1 MFVIN
6 TKDDT
11 PVYVQLQNQI
21 LDYIALG
28 ILQKG
33 DQLPSV
39 RTLSKELGI
48 NPNTVARAYSN
59 LEMQGYVY
67 SRPAKGVFVNVENV
81 QEIVYAKKLDEFK
94 SKLEDCKNI
103 GISKEIL
110 LQYIEY
116 IYKGGNEHVEDW
128 EC

>member
-11 PVYVQLQNQI
+11 PVYVQLQNQV

-28 ILQKG
+28 ILQKD

-67 SRPAKGVFVNVENV
+67 SKPAKGVFVNATNV
-81 QEIVYAKKLDEFK
+81 QDIVYEKKLEKFK
-94 SKLEDCKNI
+94 NKLEDCKNV
-103 GISKEIL
+103 GISKDKL
-110 LQYIEY
+110 LQLIED
-116 IYKGGNEHVEDW
+116 IYKGGNEHVED
-128 EC
+128 

>member
-6 TKDDT
+6 YKDDV

-28 ILQKG
+28 ILRKD

-48 NPNTVARAYSN
+48 NPNTVAKAITT
-59 LEMQGYVY
+59 LEMQGILYT
-67 SRPAKGVFVNVENV
+67 RPGKGVFIQKDSV
-81 QEIVYAKKLDEFK
+81 QDVVFEKKKDELK
-94 SKLEDCKNI
+94 GKLCDCKNV
-103 GISKEIL
+103 GISKEII
-110 LQYIEY
+110 LQMIEE
-116 IYKGGNEHVEDW
+116 IYKED
-128 EC
+128 

>member
-11 PVYVQLQNQI
+11 PVYVQLQNQV

-28 ILQKG
+28 ILQKD

-67 SRPAKGVFVNVENV
+67 SKPAKGVFVNATNV
-81 QEIVYAKKLDEFK
+81 QDIVYEKKLEEFK
-94 SKLEDCKNI
+94 NKLEDCKNV
-103 GISKEIL
+103 GISKDKL
-110 LQYIEY
+110 LQLIED
-116 IYKGGNEHVEDW
+116 IYKGGNEHVED
-128 EC
+128 

>member
-11 PVYVQLQNQI
+11 PVYIQLQNQV

-28 ILQKG
+28 ILQKD

-59 LEMQGYVY
+59 LEIQGYVY
-67 SRPAKGVFVNVENV
+67 SKPAKGVFVNATNV
-81 QEIVYAKKLDEFK
+81 QDIVYEKKLSEFRY
-94 SKLEDCKNI
+94 KLEDCKNV
-103 GISKEIL
+103 GISKETL
-110 LQYIEY
+110 LQMIED
-116 IYKGGNEHVEDW
+116 IYKGGNEDVKD
-128 EC
+128 

>member
-6 TKDDT
+6 IKDDT

-28 ILQKG
+28 ILQKD

-48 NPNTVARAYSN
+48 NPNTVAKAYAI
-59 LEMQGYVY
+59 LESQGYVY
-67 SRPAKGVFVNVENV
+67 TKPGKGVFVQTDSV
-81 QEIVYAKKLDEFK
+81 QDLVFKKKKDEVYVKL
-94 SKLEDCKNI
+94 LDCKNI
-103 GISKEIL
+103 GISKEII
-110 LQYIEY
+110 LQIIEE
-116 IYKGGNEHVEDW
+116 IYKEEV
-128 EC
+128 

>member
-11 PVYVQLQNQI
+11 PVYVQLQNQV

-28 ILQKG
+28 ILQKD

-67 SRPAKGVFVNVENV
+67 TKPAKGVFVSVTNV
-81 QEIVYAKKLDEFK
+81 QDIVYEKKLEDFRN
-94 SKLEDCKNI
+94 KLEDCKNV
-103 GISKEIL
+103 GISKDKIL
-110 LQYIEY
+110 QLVED
-116 IYKGGNEHVEDW
+116 IYKGGSEHVEN
-128 EC
+128 

>member
-6 TKDDT
+6 IKDDT

-28 ILQKG
+28 ILQKD

-48 NPNTVARAYSN
+48 NPNTVAKAYTT

-67 SRPAKGVFVNVENV
+67 TKPGKGVFIQMDSV
-81 QEIVYAKKLDEFK
+81 QDLVFEKKMDEVK
-94 SKLEDCKNI
+94 SKICDCKNI
-103 GISKEIL
+103 GISKEII
-110 LQYIEY
+110 LQMIED
-116 IYKGGNEHVEDW
+116 IYKEV
-128 EC
+128 

>member
-11 PVYVQLQNQI
+11 PVYIQLQNQV

-28 ILQKG
+28 ILQKD

-67 SRPAKGVFVNVENV
+67 SKPAKGVFVNATNV
-81 QEIVYAKKLDEFK
+81 QDIVYEKKLNEFK
-94 SKLEDCKNI
+94 NKLEDCKNV
-103 GISKEIL
+103 GISKDKIL
-110 LQYIEY
+110 QLVED
-116 IYKGGNEHVEDW
+116 IYKGGSEHVED
-128 EC
+128 

>member
-11 PVYVQLQNQI
+11 PVYVQLQNQV

-28 ILQKG
+28 ILQKD

-67 SRPAKGVFVNVENV
+67 TKPAKGVFVSATNV
-81 QEIVYAKKLDEFK
+81 QDIVYEKKLEDFRN
-94 SKLEDCKNI
+94 KLEDCKNV
-103 GISKEIL
+103 GISKDKIL
-110 LQYIEY
+110 QLVED
-116 IYKGGNEHVEDW
+116 IYKGGSEHVEN
-128 EC
+128 

>member
-11 PVYVQLQNQI
+11 PVYVQLQNQV

-28 ILQKG
+28 ILQKD

-67 SRPAKGVFVNVENV
+67 SKPAKGVFVNATNV
-81 QEIVYAKKLDEFK
+81 QDIVYEKKLEEFK
-94 SKLEDCKNI
+94 QKLEDCKNV
-103 GISKEIL
+103 GISKDKL
-110 LQYIEY
+110 LQLIED
-116 IYKGGNEHVEDW
+116 IYKGGNEHVED
-128 EC
+128 

>member
-6 TKDDT
+6 IKDDV

-28 ILQKG
+28 ILQKD

-48 NPNTVARAYSN
+48 NPNTVAKAYTT
-59 LEMQGYVY
+59 LEKQGYVY
-67 SRPAKGVFVNVENV
+67 TKPGKGVFIQMDSV
-81 QEIVYAKKLDEFK
+81 QDLVFDKKKDELK
-94 SKLEDCKNI
+94 GKLLDCKNV
-103 GISKEIL
+103 GISKEII
-110 LQYIEY
+110 LQILEE
-116 IYKGGNEHVEDW
+116 IYKED
-128 EC
+128 

>member
-11 PVYVQLQNQI
+11 PVYVQLQNQV

-28 ILQKG
+28 ILQKD

-39 RTLSKELGI
+39 RSLSKELGV

-59 LEMQGYVY
+59 LEMKGYVY
-67 SRPAKGVFVNVENV
+67 SKPTKGVFVNVTNV
-81 QEIVYAKKLDEFK
+81 QDIVYEKKLEEFK
-94 SKLEDCKNI
+94 HKLEDCKNV
-103 GISKEIL
+103 GISKETI
-110 LQYIEY
+110 IELIED
-116 IYKGGNEHVEDW
+116 IYKGGSEHVED
-128 EC
+128 

>member
-11 PVYVQLQNQI
+11 PVYVQLQNQV

-28 ILQKG
+28 ILQKD

-67 SRPAKGVFVNVENV
+67 TKPAKGVFVSATNV
-81 QEIVYAKKLDEFK
+81 QDIVYEKKLEEFRN
-94 SKLEDCKNI
+94 KLEDCKNM
-103 GISKEIL
+103 GISKDKIL
-110 LQYIEY
+110 QLVEDTYR
-116 IYKGGNEHVEDW
+116 GGSEHVKD
-128 EC
+128 

>member
-11 PVYVQLQNQI
+11 PVYIQLQNQV

-28 ILQKG
+28 ILGKD

-39 RTLSKELGI
+39 RMLSKELGI
-48 NPNTVARAYSN
+48 NPNTVAKAYAN

-67 SRPAKGVFVNVENV
+67 TKPARGVFVNTENV
-81 QEIVYAKKLDEFK
+81 AEIVFKKKLDELK
-94 SKLEDCKNI
+94 TKVEDCRNV
-103 GISKEIL
+103 GIQKDMIL
-110 LQYIEY
+110 LVIDE
-116 IYKGGNEHVEDW
+116 IYKEGEYHAEN
-128 EC
+128 

>member
-11 PVYVQLQNQI
+11 PVYIQLQNQV

-28 ILQKG
+28 IFQKD

-59 LEMQGYVY
+59 LEIQGYVY
-67 SRPAKGVFVNVENV
+67 SKPAKGVFVNATNV
-81 QEIVYAKKLDEFK
+81 QDIVYEKKLSEFRY
-94 SKLEDCKNI
+94 KLEDCKNV
-103 GISKEIL
+103 GISKETL
-110 LQYIEY
+110 LQMIED
-116 IYKGGNEHVEDW
+116 IYKGGNEDVKD
-128 EC
+128 

>member
-11 PVYVQLQNQI
+11 PVYVQLQNQV

-28 ILQKG
+28 ILQKD

-59 LEMQGYVY
+59 LEIQGYVY
-67 SRPAKGVFVNVENV
+67 SKPAKGVFVNATNV
-81 QEIVYAKKLDEFK
+81 QDIVYEKKLDEFK
-94 SKLEDCKNI
+94 QKLVDCKNV
-103 GISKEIL
+103 GISKETL
-110 LQYIEY
+110 LQMIED
-116 IYKGGNEHVEDW
+116 IYKGGSEDVKD
-128 EC
+128 

>member
-6 TKDDT
+6 IKDDT

-28 ILQKG
+28 ILQKD

-48 NPNTVARAYSN
+48 NPNTVAKAYTT
-59 LEMQGYVY
+59 LEFQGYVY
-67 SRPAKGVFVNVENV
+67 TKPGKGVFVQTDSV
-81 QEIVYAKKLDEFK
+81 QDLVFEKKLDEVK
-94 SKLEDCKNI
+94 NKICDCKNV
-103 GISKEIL
+103 GISKEKLIHM
-110 LQYIEY
+110 IEE
-116 IYKGGNEHVEDW
+116 IYKEVEENVGN
-128 EC
+128 

>member
-11 PVYVQLQNQI
+11 PVYVQLQNQV

-28 ILQKG
+28 ILQKD

-67 SRPAKGVFVNVENV
+67 TKPAKGVFVSATNV
-81 QEIVYAKKLDEFK
+81 QDIVYEKKLDEFK
-94 SKLEDCKNI
+94 QKLVDCKNV
-103 GISKEIL
+103 GISKETL
-110 LQYIEY
+110 LQMIED
-116 IYKGGNEHVEDW
+116 IYKGGSEDVKD
-128 EC
+128 